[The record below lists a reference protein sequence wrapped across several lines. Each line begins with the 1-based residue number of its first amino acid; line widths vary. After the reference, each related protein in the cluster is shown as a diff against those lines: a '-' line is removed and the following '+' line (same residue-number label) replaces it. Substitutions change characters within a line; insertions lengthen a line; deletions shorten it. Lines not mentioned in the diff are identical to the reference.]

1 MNIKIVIDNNESE
14 SESEYHA
21 HIFYTYNTVEHIT
34 AETLTMLMDVISY
47 KILHNQ
53 KVYDDIRKII
63 KELKVK

>member
-14 SESEYHA
+14 SEYEYHA